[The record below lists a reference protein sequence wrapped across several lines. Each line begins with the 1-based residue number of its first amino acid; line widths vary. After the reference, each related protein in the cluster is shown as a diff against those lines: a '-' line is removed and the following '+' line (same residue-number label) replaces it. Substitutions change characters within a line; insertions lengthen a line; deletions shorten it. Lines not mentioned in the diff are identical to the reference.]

1 MLQKLVYG
9 VPSVA
14 SKSIS
19 SELDDKLVWREH
31 GREGSEISDEALSKL
46 KGLSSDIGSILRAIE
61 RGKLYVKSEQMHV
74 SPTESHARAEIKGES
89 PDASPMA
96 VEEEAR
102 STHTVSTEIISPTG
116 SLPDTASMLS

>member
-14 SKSIS
+14 SKSVS
-19 SELDDKLVWREH
+19 SELEDKLVWREH
-31 GREGSEISDEALSKL
+31 GGSEISDEALSKL

-61 RGKLYVKSEQMHV
+61 RGKLHVKSDQMHV
-74 SPTESHARAEIKGES
+74 SPAESRARADADIKGES
-89 PDASPMA
+89 PEAMA